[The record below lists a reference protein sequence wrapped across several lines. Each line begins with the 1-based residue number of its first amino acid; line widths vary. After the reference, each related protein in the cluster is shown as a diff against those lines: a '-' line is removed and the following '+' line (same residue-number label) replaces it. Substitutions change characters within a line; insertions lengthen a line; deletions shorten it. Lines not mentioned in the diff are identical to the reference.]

1 MLKKKIL
8 FAAYSVLLC
17 LTVSFAW
24 ILNPERNV
32 SDSFFIEYGGDS
44 TNSLVVSPKDIEMLV
59 YAQKLEQWKLVG
71 SSTDK
76 KDGEELFKV
85 DAQKVIPNSS
95 VPFRIRLKNKSEKTV
110 KVRITLTGIVCDQ
123 TLVDQEI
130 IYTSALGSME
140 YSKYDVTVPE
150 NVYLCLNTNGELV
163 STDDEKNTAMYNL
176 VLYEEVEI
184 PVTENN
190 DYVELDCY
198 FYFDKDRMTNVC
210 QNKTFY
216 VSSFRAEQQ

>member
-1 MLKKKIL
+1 MRKKKIL
-8 FAAYSVLLC
+8 IAAYSVLLC
-17 LTVSFAW
+17 ITVSFAW

-44 TNSLVVSPKDIEMLV
+44 ANSLVVSPKDIEMLV
-59 YAQKLEQWKLVG
+59 YAQRSEQWKLVG
-71 SSTDK
+71 SSSDK
-76 KDGEELFKV
+76 KDGEDLFKV
-85 DAQKVIPNSS
+85 DAQTIIPNSS

-110 KVRITLTGIVCDQ
+110 KVRITLTGIVCDK

-130 IYTSALGSME
+130 IYTSALGSIE
-140 YSKYDVTVPE
+140 YSKYDVKTPE
-150 NVYLCLNTNGELV
+150 NVYLSLNTNGELV

-184 PVTENN
+184 PVTANN

>member
-1 MLKKKIL
+1 MRKKKIL
-8 FAAYSVLLC
+8 IAAYSVLLC
-17 LTVSFAW
+17 VTISFAW

-44 TNSLVVSPKDIEMLV
+44 ENSLVISPKDIEMLV
-59 YAQKLEQWKLVG
+59 YAQRSEQWRLVG
-71 SSTDK
+71 SSADK
-76 KDGEELFKV
+76 NEGENLFRV
-85 DAQKVIPNSS
+85 ESQKVIPNSS

-110 KVRITLTGIVCDQ
+110 KLRITLTGIVCDK
-123 TLVDQEI
+123 TLLEGDI
-130 IYTSALGSME
+130 IYASAIGSME
-140 YSKYDVTVPE
+140 YSKYNVNTPAS
-150 NVYLCLNTNGELV
+150 VYLCLNKDGEIV
-163 STDDEKNTAMYNL
+163 STDDEKNTVMYNL
-176 VLYEEVEI
+176 VLYETVEI